1 MPNGIKFTVTEASSE
16 GRRRNMAAIR
26 SKNTQP
32 EMFVRRRVH
41 AAGFRFRLHRRD
53 LPGHPD
59 IVFPRYR
66 LVAFVHGCFWH
77 GHDCDRARRPSSN
90 REYWDAKIEGNLARD
105 HRNAGLLKQAKWEVS
120 TIRECTLSLD
130 TECLISQ
137 LVALRDKAERHSL

>member
-1 MPNGIKFTVTEASSE
+1 MALNSRLLTHPPTAAVEIWLPFLARTPSPRCSCAAASTPLASAFGCIVGI
-16 GRRRNMAAIR
+16 
-26 SKNTQP
+26 
-32 EMFVRRRVH
+32 
-41 AAGFRFRLHRRD
+41 FRGIL
-53 LPGHPD
+53 
-59 IVFPRYR
+59 ISYFPRYR

-77 GHDCDRARRPSSN
+77 GHDCSRASRPRSN